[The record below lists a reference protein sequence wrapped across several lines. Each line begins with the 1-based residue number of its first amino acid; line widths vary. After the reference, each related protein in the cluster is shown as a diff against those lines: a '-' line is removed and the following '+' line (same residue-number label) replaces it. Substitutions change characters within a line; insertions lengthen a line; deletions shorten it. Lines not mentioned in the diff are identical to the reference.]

1 MWQLKLIIC
10 NLNIIVT
17 LTFIWCQISLLGG
30 ECDAIIVRAP
40 TNSIKVYPVKM
51 KYFCIQDGL
60 LDQTRKV
67 CKIVPAQNS
76 FSKKKNNI
84 IRIITDIWLASE
96 FLP

>member
-1 MWQLKLIIC
+1 
-10 NLNIIVT
+10 
-17 LTFIWCQISLLGG
+17 
-30 ECDAIIVRAP
+30 
-40 TNSIKVYPVKM
+40 M
-51 KYFCIQDGL
+51 KYFRIQDGL

-67 CKIVPAQNS
+67 RKIVPAQNS

>member
-1 MWQLKLIIC
+1 
-10 NLNIIVT
+10 
-17 LTFIWCQISLLGG
+17 
-30 ECDAIIVRAP
+30 
-40 TNSIKVYPVKM
+40 M

-67 CKIVPAQNS
+67 CKIMPAQNS

-84 IRIITDIWLASE
+84 IRVITDIWLASE

>member
-17 LTFIWCQISLLGG
+17 LIFIWCQISLLGG

-76 FSKKKNNI
+76 FSKKNK
-84 IRIITDIWLASE
+84 
-96 FLP
+96 

>member
-1 MWQLKLIIC
+1 MTVKTNHMYLVEYNSHI
-10 NLNIIVT
+10 NIYLVPI
-17 LTFIWCQISLLGG
+17 FFLLGG

-40 TNSIKVYPVKM
+40 TNSIEVYPVKM
-51 KYFCIQDGL
+51 RYFCIQDGL

-84 IRIITDIWLASE
+84 IRIITDI
-96 FLP
+96 